1 MSFVEDQARRAREAS
16 ILLRRATAGSK
27 SAALKAMGARLKS
40 RLPDILEANKADLD
54 QAKAEK
60 LSDAKLD
67 RLKLDEKRV
76 DEIAKAL
83 TDIGDQPDPVNRV
96 YDERKAPSGV
106 TCKRVR
112 VPIGVILMIFESR
125 PNVTAEAAALCLR
138 AGNAVL
144 LKGGHEAARTNRM
157 IATCLQGAVAQEGLP
172 TDAVQLV
179 EGGHEAIDELLLL
192 DRWIDVVIP
201 RGGEGLIRSVVEKAR
216 MPVIK
221 HYKGNCHVY
230 VDEAADPIM
239 ARTIVLNAKTQRP
252 ATCNAAEKLLIHE
265 RVAEKLLPQIAE
277 RLIKAGVKLR
287 GDDAARRLIKDMKVA
302 TEQDWSE
309 EYLDLIMSVKVVRD
323 LDEAIRQMTQT
334 ITKDYEMLKNFADN
348 ASHEMQTPVAIINS
362 KLDLLIQDTALSM
375 EHHRPIQAMYDAVG
389 RLRQLNQSLLLLTK
403 IENNQFVSET
413 VDLAPL
419 IERKL
424 VQLEDPVKDRRL
436 TVHTE
441 LDALQLPINGY
452 LADILL
458 NNLLTNAIRH
468 NQDGG
473 QVNIRLRGRG
483 LRVSN
488 SGAALGFDA
497 STIFDR
503 FTKGMHSG
511 GTGLGLA
518 IVRQICDNYHF
529 GLTYSYAGEMHT
541 IDITFN

>member
-323 LDEAIRQMTQT
+323 LDEAIRHINTYGSSHT
-334 ITKDYEMLKNFADN
+334 DAIVTGNEMAARRFLNEVDSSSVMWN
-348 ASHEMQTPVAIINS
+348 CST
-362 KLDLLIQDTALSM
+362 
-375 EHHRPIQAMYDAVG
+375 
-389 RLRQLNQSLLLLTK
+389 RL
-403 IENNQFVSET
+403 
-413 VDLAPL
+413 A
-419 IERKL
+419 
-424 VQLEDPVKDRRL
+424 
-436 TVHTE
+436 
-441 LDALQLPINGY
+441 
-452 LADILL
+452 
-458 NNLLTNAIRH
+458 
-468 NQDGG
+468 DGG
-473 QVNIRLRGRG
+473 QYGLGAEIGISTERLHARGPM
-483 LRVSN
+483 
-488 SGAALGFDA
+488 GAEEL
-497 STIFDR
+497 TCLKWVV
-503 FTKGMHSG
+503 T
-511 GTGLGLA
+511 GTGQL
-518 IVRQICDNYHF
+518 RQ
-529 GLTYSYAGEMHT
+529 
-541 IDITFN
+541 